1 MRSGRVPVLSD
12 FQLRWLAVFVLCM
25 PSMVW
30 AHTGGEGSGGSF
42 LHGVTH
48 PFSGGD
54 HLLAMLAVG
63 LWAAQNGGRW
73 LWSLPAVFVMLMLA
87 GATAALA
94 GWGLPYAEQAVVAS
108 LFLFGLM
115 VAGACPAGAV
125 FGVLLVGA
133 FADFPRLCAWRRN
146 TGDERCLQLCP
157 GLPAVYGLPAR
168 RGDRLRGP
176 TQTLADPSAGGR
188 DRPLRRVLRLELKCT
203 SYPWRKASCRS
214 SKSLRAPRAFVG

>member
-12 FQLRWLAVFVLCM
+12 FQLRWLVACALCM

-42 LHGVTH
+42 LYGVTH

-73 LWSLPAVFVMLMLA
+73 LWSLPAVFVTLMLA

-133 FADFPRLCAWRRN
+133 FAVFHGFAHGAEIPATSDAFSYALGFLLSTAFLHGAGIGFAALLRHWLTRLV
-146 TGDERCLQLCP
+146 G
-157 GLPAVYGLPAR
+157 
-168 RGDRLRGP
+168 
-176 TQTLADPSAGGR
+176 AGIALSGVFF
-188 DRPLRRVLRLELKCT
+188 VLN
-203 SYPWRKASCRS
+203 
-214 SKSLRAPRAFVG
+214 